1 MADTTQ
7 GAASLFRRLDQR
19 TVVPTDLARG
29 PWDPN
34 ALHGGPVAALLAAAM
49 EDLPDEGVQWFVS
62 RLTVELERPVPVEP
76 LLIAAEV
83 TRPGRKV
90 SVMEATIRLAS
101 TDTVL
106 ARGRALRIREADIAL
121 PHDDATLAPMLALE
135 SAPPGPEHGIDREIE
150 STDYVAFHNGG
161 VEHRFLEL
169 PDAVNGEVFDWIR
182 MIVPVLTDRPFTS
195 LQRIAGAADFANG
208 ISHVL
213 SFESHLFLNPDLT
226 IHLFHP
232 MRGEWVGMASTTHHG
247 PRGVGMTDTA
257 LFDVHG
263 RIGRSNQSLLLDV
276 R

>member
-1 MADTTQ
+1 MADTPD
-7 GAASLFRRLDQR
+7 GSASLFRRLDER

-34 ALHGGPVAALLAAAM
+34 ALHGGPVAALLAAAI
-49 EDLPDEGVQWFVS
+49 EDLPNEGVQWFVS
-62 RLTVELERPVPVEP
+62 RLTVELERPVGMQP
-76 LLIAAEV
+76 LLIDAEI

-101 TDTVL
+101 SETVL
-106 ARGRALRIREADIAL
+106 ARGRALRIREADVPL
-121 PHDDATLAPMLALE
+121 PHDDKTLAPMLALE
-135 SAPPGPEHGIDREIE
+135 SAPPGPEHGTDDGII
-150 STDYVAFHNGG
+150 STDYVAFHQSG
-161 VEHRFLEL
+161 VEHRFLQL

-182 MIVPVLTDRPFTS
+182 MLAPVLPDRPLTS

-213 SFESHLFLNPDLT
+213 PFESHLFLNPDLT

-232 MRGEWVGMASTTHHG
+232 MRGEWVGMASNTHHG
-247 PRGVGMTDTA
+247 PRGIGMTDTA

-263 RIGRSNQSLLLDV
+263 RIGRSNQSLLLDL